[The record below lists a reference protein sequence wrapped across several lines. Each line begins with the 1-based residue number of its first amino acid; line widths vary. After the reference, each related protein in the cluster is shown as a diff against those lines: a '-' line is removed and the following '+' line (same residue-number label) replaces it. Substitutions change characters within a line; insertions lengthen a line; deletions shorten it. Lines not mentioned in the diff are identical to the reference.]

1 MTTLVSHPRFSL
13 IRPAR
18 EEVAHPARVRQRW
31 RALGIAELGVAV
43 LVVVGG
49 ALLLSAPLALLPV
62 LLVGAGLPVVRSAV
76 TGCRPGTSA
85 AAIVRFAW
93 LPILAS
99 VVTLRFFDAPWSYV
113 DQTLGI
119 ELCAVLAAAATSAAV
134 GRRPS
139 AQRVVAVGDVAH
151 LMSAA
156 ARLMTSRT
164 ASLVGGVYVSGEWPG
179 DETPD
184 GFPPVT
190 DLGRAAWLAREVEAT
205 HVVVHPGPAVGID
218 EIRRLTWE
226 LQDLPVTVAVAHQ
239 LPDVAAHRLGVEL
252 LDHQPLLTV
261 ARPRPSRVVHHAK
274 SLLDRGA
281 AGVLLLL
288 LLPLLAVLSV
298 MVRVDSPGK
307 ALFKQI
313 RVGRDGKLFR
323 IYKLRTMAAD
333 SEALKASLESSEG
346 NGLLFKQRNDPR
358 VTRVGH
364 VLRRTSLD
372 EIPQLINVLKGEMS
386 LVGPRPALPDEVAQY
401 SWLERRRL
409 AVTPGITGAWQ
420 VGGRSELTREAAM
433 NLDVSYTDNWS
444 LRSDLAILG
453 RTIPAVIKGRG
464 AM

>member
-13 IRPAR
+13 SRPAQ
-18 EEVAHPARVRQRW
+18 EEVTRPPRAHHRW
-31 RALGIAELGVAV
+31 RTLGIAELGVAV

-49 ALLLSAPLALLPV
+49 ALLLSAPLALFPV
-62 LLVGAGLPVVRSAV
+62 MLVGAGVPVVRSIV
-76 TGCRPGTSA
+76 TGCRRGTSA

-93 LPILAS
+93 LPMLAS
-99 VVTLRFFDAPWSYV
+99 VVVLRVVGAPWSYV
-113 DQTLGI
+113 DQTLVI
-119 ELCAVLAAAATSAAV
+119 EFCAVFAAVFAATAV
-134 GRRPS
+134 GRRPT
-139 AQRVVAVGDVAH
+139 AQRVVAVGDIAH

-156 ARLMTSRT
+156 ARLRTSRT
-164 ASLVGGVYVSGEWPG
+164 ASLVGGVSTTGEWPG
-179 DETPD
+179 EEPPD

-205 HVVVHPGPAVGID
+205 HVVIHPGPAVGVD

-274 SLLDRGA
+274 SLLDRAA

-288 LLPLLAVLSV
+288 LLPLLAVLAV

-307 ALFKQI
+307 ALFTQI
-313 RVGRDGKLFR
+313 RVGRNGKLFR
-323 IYKLRTMAAD
+323 IYKFRTMVAD
-333 SEALKASLESSEG
+333 SETLKASLDNSEG

-364 VLRRTSLD
+364 LLRRTSLD

-409 AVTPGITGAWQ
+409 AVTPGMTGAWQ

-433 NLDVSYTDNWS
+433 DLDVSYTDNWS
-444 LRSDLAILG
+444 LRRDFAILG